1 MKLSGIQKERVNLL
15 LSFIGLAPLKILDLG
30 EKRCQGQ
37 TVANLESVSVRT
49 KKKFITDTSY
59 VIR

>member
-30 EKRCQGQ
+30 EKPCQGQ